1 MKTKDI
7 ISDKLSKIEE
17 SIREFEEET
26 GILIS
31 HINRRYDFF
40 SSVPLL
46 MENKVEFVNRD
57 MIKINSGWPPFE
69 KTKEIPK
76 THTT

>member
-17 SIREFEEET
+17 AIREFEEET

-57 MIKINSGWPPFE
+57 MIKINSGWPKNAEQLLPS
-69 KTKEIPK
+69 T
-76 THTT
+76 

>member
-17 SIREFEEET
+17 AIRDFEEET

-31 HINRRYDFF
+31 RIDRRFDLF
-40 SSVPLL
+40 SGTPILT
-46 MENKVEFVNRD
+46 ENKVEFVNRSLER
-57 MIKINSGWPPFE
+57 INSQWPKSE
-69 KTKEIPK
+69 K
-76 THTT
+76 

>member
-17 SIREFEEET
+17 AIREFEEET

-46 MENKVEFVNRD
+46 MENKVEFVNRCLER
-57 MIKINSGWPPFE
+57 INSQWPKSE
-69 KTKEIPK
+69 K
-76 THTT
+76 

>member
-17 SIREFEEET
+17 EIRDFEEET

-31 HINRRYDFF
+31 HINRRYDLF
-40 SSVPLL
+40 SGTPILT
-46 MENKVEFVNRD
+46 ENKVEFVNRSLER
-57 MIKINSGWPPFE
+57 INSQWPKSE
-69 KTKEIPK
+69 K
-76 THTT
+76 